1 MQHNSATHD
10 IDGGAMNS
18 DTRKTKKNRIK
29 EIIKMSKSLDLYALA
44 TVICLALAIG
54 LFLQKDIIAGLGW
67 LVASLVSALSAYREI
82 TLKRWSYR
90 N

>member
-1 MQHNSATHD
+1 MQHKSATHD
-10 IDGGAMNS
+10 IDGGAMNP
-18 DTRKTKKNRIK
+18 DTRKTRKNSIK
-29 EIIKMSKSLDLYALA
+29 EIMKMSKSLDLYALA

-82 TLKRWSYR
+82 TLKRWSYW